1 VSTPYYI
8 TLYIRKP
15 QARTGKPG
23 VFSDNISI
31 SLFGPRGDN
40 NNNNNNN
47 NNNTEQIW
55 CFADVGSRFS
65 CGVIAASV
73 LAGRS

>member
-1 VSTPYYI
+1 MRA
-8 TLYIRKP
+8 LENL
-15 QARTGKPG
+15 GF
-23 VFSDNISI
+23 FSDNISI

-40 NNNNNNN
+40 NNNN
-47 NNNTEQIW
+47 TAQIR